1 MNFKRRC
8 RSAQSAAT
16 QRNNPLT
23 HSASSPAS
31 PNSIDTIAVRRKVA
45 GMKQILLMIAVVA
58 GQSVLAADEFRE
70 KELTDA
76 NYAKWRDHVLPK
88 NWELS
93 YRRIP
98 WRTSFW
104 DAVIEAQARDKPILL
119 WAMNGHPLCNT

>member
-1 MNFKRRC
+1 MPPLSLSAFQKEVGIEGEVGALLLDIMTFK
-8 RSAQSAAT
+8 
-16 QRNNPLT
+16 
-23 HSASSPAS
+23 
-31 PNSIDTIAVRRKVA
+31 
-45 GMKQILLMIAVVA
+45 
-58 GQSVLAADEFRE
+58 
-70 KELTDA
+70 
-76 NYAKWRDHVLPK
+76 RDHVLPK

>member
-1 MNFKRRC
+1 LNEEKGIQFPPWFIP
-8 RSAQSAAT
+8 
-16 QRNNPLT
+16 NDLPV
-23 HSASSPAS
+23 SSHEAD
-31 PNSIDTIAVRRKVA
+31 SID
-45 GMKQILLMIAVVA
+45 
-58 GQSVLAADEFRE
+58 E

-104 DAVIEAQARDKPILL
+104 DAVIEAQARDRPILL

>member
-1 MNFKRRC
+1 MQGFWVKRVF
-8 RSAQSAAT
+8 
-16 QRNNPLT
+16 
-23 HSASSPAS
+23 
-31 PNSIDTIAVRRKVA
+31 PNSIDTIAFRRTVA
-45 GMKQILLMIAVVA
+45 GMNQVLLMIAVMA
-58 GQSVLAADEFRE
+58 AQPVLAADEFGE

-93 YRRIP
+93 YRKIP

>member
-1 MNFKRRC
+1 MPWTEVV
-8 RSAQSAAT
+8 RSETNVQHNDYDPAYYLVLRVRVGDECKGQIPMT
-16 QRNNPLT
+16 FLKTLT
-23 HSASSPAS
+23 FTL
-31 PNSIDTIAVRRKVA
+31 ILTICLPVA
-45 GMKQILLMIAVVA
+45 F
-58 GQSVLAADEFRE
+58 AADEFQE

-76 NYAKWRDHVLPK
+76 NYAKWRDHVLPR

-93 YRRIP
+93 YRKIP

>member
-1 MNFKRRC
+1 
-8 RSAQSAAT
+8 
-16 QRNNPLT
+16 
-23 HSASSPAS
+23 
-31 PNSIDTIAVRRKVA
+31 
-45 GMKQILLMIAVVA
+45 MKQILLILAVGV
-58 GQSVLAADEFRE
+58 GQSVFAADDFHE

-76 NYAKWRDHVLPK
+76 NYAKWRDHVLPR

-93 YRRIP
+93 YRKIP

>member
-1 MNFKRRC
+1 
-8 RSAQSAAT
+8 
-16 QRNNPLT
+16 
-23 HSASSPAS
+23 
-31 PNSIDTIAVRRKVA
+31 VA
-45 GMKQILLMIAVVA
+45 GGVGCGRMKQILLILAVVM
-58 GQSVLAADEFRE
+58 GQSVLGADEFQE
-70 KELTDA
+70 KELTDT
-76 NYAKWRDHVLPK
+76 NYAKWRNHVLPK

>member
-1 MNFKRRC
+1 M
-8 RSAQSAAT
+8 
-16 QRNNPLT
+16 
-23 HSASSPAS
+23 ASSWSDRACLLRSVPKLVDS
-31 PNSIDTIAVRRKVA
+31 RLMRHA
-45 GMKQILLMIAVVA
+45 GTFLRTLALIVGIILPTVV
-58 GQSVLAADEFRE
+58 AADEFQE

-93 YRRIP
+93 YRKIP

-104 DAVIEAQARDKPILL
+104 DAVIEAQARNKPILL

>member
-1 MNFKRRC
+1 
-8 RSAQSAAT
+8 
-16 QRNNPLT
+16 
-23 HSASSPAS
+23 
-31 PNSIDTIAVRRKVA
+31 VA

-58 GQSVLAADEFRE
+58 GQSVLAADEFQE